1 MASRA
6 QNNNVGGASVSNPA
20 LSWQTWKAREGNA
33 EGINIDL
40 VKTGAAM
47 QGKTRV
53 NMKEGQSQKK
63 GLITTIDSDIEIP
76 EFVKVGKKKH
86 TIDQHVQEAKTKETE
101 NGKEKGKEEGERRG
115 KEKGGED
122 VEMGRSKFITP
133 ALTPLI

>member
-40 VKTGAAM
+40 VKTGAA
-47 QGKTRV
+47 
-53 NMKEGQSQKK
+53 
-63 GLITTIDSDIEIP
+63 IEIP